1 MKKKNAKKI
10 IIWVLAGGLI
20 FFGLIQL
27 VPYGKNHNNPPVT
40 SEPDWDSP
48 ETRQVVMNSCFN
60 CHSNET
66 EYPWYSYVAPA
77 SWLLQHDIDEGR
89 SALNFS
95 EWDTYSLSSNY
106 IISVVQDGKMPP
118 IQYTLI
124 HPEAKLE
131 DAELDVFIKG
141 IQTSLGK

>member
-1 MKKKNAKKI
+1 MKKKNLTKI
-10 IIWVLAGGLI
+10 FIWILAGGLI
-20 FFGLIQL
+20 LFGLIQL

-40 SEPDWDSP
+40 SEPSWDSP
-48 ETRQVVMNSCFN
+48 ETRQIVMDSCFN

-66 EYPWYSYVAPA
+66 EYPWYSYIAPA
-77 SWLLQHDIDEGR
+77 SWLLQRDIDEGR
-89 SALNFS
+89 SVLNFS

-106 IISVVQDGKMPP
+106 IISVVQDGEMPP

-131 DAELDVFIKG
+131 GTQLDAFIKG
-141 IQTSLGK
+141 IQTSLGN

>member
-1 MKKKNAKKI
+1 MKKKNLTKI
-10 IIWVLAGGLI
+10 FIWILAGGLI
-20 FFGLIQL
+20 LFGLIQL

-40 SEPDWDSP
+40 SEPTWDSP
-48 ETRQVVMNSCFN
+48 ETRQIVMDSCFN

-66 EYPWYSYVAPA
+66 EYPWYSYVAPV
-77 SWLLQHDIDEGR
+77 SWLLQRDIDEGR
-89 SALNFS
+89 SVLNFS

-106 IISVVQDGKMPP
+106 IISVVQDGEMPP

-131 DAELDVFIKG
+131 GAQLDAFIKG
-141 IQTSLGK
+141 IQTSLGN